1 MSGTLP
7 LPEEVAR
14 FLRQKRELGVGDL
27 FLESLTREELLAV
40 AAEAGKR
47 TVGLDRPSSASVDLA
62 DSAAPTAAPLAS
74 APTPDSTG
82 AAATAPEI
90 DLTGLDYSAL
100 EATALAC
107 RRCRLAEGRTQVV
120 FSDGNPEARLMVVGE
135 APGANEDRTG
145 LPFVGQAG
153 KMLDL
158 LLAAVDLS
166 RKDSVY
172 ICNVL
177 KCRPPGN
184 RNPLA
189 DEIESCAPYLKR
201 QIALVA
207 PEVILAVGTFAAQ
220 LLTGTTHPL
229 GKLRGSVYSYEG
241 VPLVVTY
248 HPAALLRNP
257 GWTRSTWDDLQ
268 LLRQAMDGS

>member
-1 MSGTLP
+1 MSRSP
-7 LPEEVAR
+7 RDIERVVR
-14 FLRQKRELGVGDL
+14 FLGQKKELGMPEL
-27 FLESLTREELLAV
+27 FLDELSREQVLATTAGALVTARSMEAESV
-40 AAEAGKR
+40 ASPPAG
-47 TVGLDRPSSASVDLA
+47 
-62 DSAAPTAAPLAS
+62 
-74 APTPDSTG
+74 
-82 AAATAPEI
+82 APERDGGGAEQPR
-90 DLTGLDYSAL
+90 DLGGLDYEVLKGAA
-100 EATALAC
+100 EVC
-107 RRCRLAEGRTQVV
+107 QRCRLARTRTNVV
-120 FSDGNPEARLMVVGE
+120 FSDGNPDARLMVVGE

-153 KMLDL
+153 KLLDL
-158 LLAAVDLS
+158 LLASVDLS
-166 RKDSVY
+166 RQESVY

-184 RNPLA
+184 RDPMS
-189 DEIESCAPYLKR
+189 DEIDLCAPYLKR

-220 LLTGTTHPL
+220 LLTATNRPL

-268 LLRQAMDGS
+268 LLRRVMDGS